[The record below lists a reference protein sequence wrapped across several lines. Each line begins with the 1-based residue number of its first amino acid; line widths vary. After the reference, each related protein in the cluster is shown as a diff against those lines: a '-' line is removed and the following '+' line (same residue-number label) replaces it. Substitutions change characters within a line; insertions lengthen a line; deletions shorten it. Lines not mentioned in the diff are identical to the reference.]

1 MASVD
6 ILGGITNTQA
16 ILGAAGLSHGDI
28 PDDRLML
35 SGVEDDLQLDLY
47 TKLPTYQDLVDAGA
61 APGATPAEKML
72 ALAINNYAK
81 WFLAALLCSRWN
93 AIVQLKTD
101 GKTRADRF
109 DRMDLVAMQA
119 NAEARWGAVRGYRHG
134 VRADQYLETL
144 RRAGRL
150 AEAADIG
157 EVFRLFA
164 RGRTAALLAPPAT
177 CSTIAAWSPRKAG

>member
-16 ILGAAGLSHGDI
+16 VLGAAGLSHGDI
-28 PDDRLML
+28 PDDRLIG

-47 TKLPTYQDLVDAGA
+47 TKLPTYQSLVDAGA
-61 APGATPAEKML
+61 ASGATPAEKMM
-72 ALAINNYAK
+72 ALAIKNYAK

-109 DRMDLVAMQA
+109 DRMDLAAMQA
-119 NAEARWGAVRGYRHG
+119 NAEAQRDRAWAVIAGMLPDSQKPAVVNFTPFG
-134 VRADQYLETL
+134 VSSPTADPVTELE
-144 RRAGRL
+144 
-150 AEAADIG
+150 D
-157 EVFRLFA
+157 
-164 RGRTAALLAPPAT
+164 
-177 CSTIAAWSPRKAG
+177 

>member
-16 ILGAAGLSHGDI
+16 VLGAAGLSHGDI

-47 TKLPTYQDLVDAGA
+47 QKLPNYQDLVDAGA
-61 APGATPAEKML
+61 ATGATPAAKML
-72 ALAINNYAK
+72 ALAIKNYAK

-109 DRMDLVAMQA
+109 DRMDLSAMQA
-119 NAEARWGAVRGYRHG
+119 NAEAQRNRAWATIVGLLPDDQKPVAVKFTPFGISSPT
-134 VRADQYLETL
+134 VDPVTDLE
-144 RRAGRL
+144 
-150 AEAADIG
+150 E
-157 EVFRLFA
+157 
-164 RGRTAALLAPPAT
+164 
-177 CSTIAAWSPRKAG
+177 

>member
-47 TKLPTYQDLVDAGA
+47 TKLPTYQDMVDAGA

-72 ALAINNYAK
+72 ALAIKNYAK

-119 NAEARWGAVRGYRHG
+119 NAEAQRD
-134 VRADQYLETL
+134 RAWALIVGLLPDDIKPVVVAFTPFGISSPTTDPVTDLE
-144 RRAGRL
+144 
-150 AEAADIG
+150 E
-157 EVFRLFA
+157 
-164 RGRTAALLAPPAT
+164 
-177 CSTIAAWSPRKAG
+177 

>member
-16 ILGAAGLSHGDI
+16 VLGAAGLSHGDV

-35 SGVEDDLQLDLY
+35 SGVEDDLQLNLY
-47 TKLPTYQDLVDAGA
+47 SKLPTYQALVDAGEA
-61 APGATPAEKML
+61 SGASPAEKMM
-72 ALAINNYAK
+72 ALAIKNYAK

-109 DRMDLVAMQA
+109 DRMDLTAMQA
-119 NAEARWGAVRGYRHG
+119 NAEAQRD
-134 VRADQYLETL
+134 RAWALIVGMLQEAQKPTVVTFTPFGISSPTTDPVTDLE
-144 RRAGRL
+144 
-150 AEAADIG
+150 E
-157 EVFRLFA
+157 
-164 RGRTAALLAPPAT
+164 
-177 CSTIAAWSPRKAG
+177 

>member
-16 ILGAAGLSHGDI
+16 VLGAAGLSHGDI

-47 TKLPTYQDLVDAGA
+47 SKLPTYQALVDAGEA
-61 APGATPAEKML
+61 SGASPAEKMM
-72 ALAINNYAK
+72 ALAIKNYAK

-109 DRMDLVAMQA
+109 DRMDLTAMQA
-119 NAEARWGAVRGYRHG
+119 NAEAQRD
-134 VRADQYLETL
+134 RAWALIVSMLPEDQKPTVVTFTPFGISSPTTDPVTDLE
-144 RRAGRL
+144 
-150 AEAADIG
+150 E
-157 EVFRLFA
+157 
-164 RGRTAALLAPPAT
+164 
-177 CSTIAAWSPRKAG
+177 

>member
-16 ILGAAGLSHGDI
+16 VLGAAGLSHGDI

-35 SGVEDDLQLDLY
+35 SGVEDDLQLNLY
-47 TKLPTYQDLVDAGA
+47 SKLPTYQELVDAGEA
-61 APGATPAEKML
+61 SGASPAEKMM
-72 ALAINNYAK
+72 ALAIKNYAK

-109 DRMDLVAMQA
+109 DRMDLTAMQA
-119 NAEARWGAVRGYRHG
+119 NAEAQRDRAWALIVGMLPEDQKPTVVTFTPFG
-134 VRADQYLETL
+134 VSSPTTDPVTDLE
-144 RRAGRL
+144 
-150 AEAADIG
+150 E
-157 EVFRLFA
+157 
-164 RGRTAALLAPPAT
+164 
-177 CSTIAAWSPRKAG
+177 

>member
-16 ILGAAGLSHGDI
+16 VLGAAGLSHGDI

-47 TKLPTYQDLVDAGA
+47 SKLPTYQALVDAGEA
-61 APGATPAEKML
+61 SGASPAEKML
-72 ALAINNYAK
+72 ALAIKNYAK

-109 DRMDLVAMQA
+109 DRMDLTAMQA
-119 NAEARWGAVRGYRHG
+119 NAEAQRDRAWALIVGMLPEGQKPTVVTFTPFG
-134 VRADQYLETL
+134 VSSPTTDPVTDLE
-144 RRAGRL
+144 
-150 AEAADIG
+150 E
-157 EVFRLFA
+157 
-164 RGRTAALLAPPAT
+164 
-177 CSTIAAWSPRKAG
+177 

>member
-16 ILGAAGLSHGDI
+16 VLGAAGLSHGDI

-35 SGVEDDLQLDLY
+35 SGVEDDLQLNLY
-47 TKLPTYQDLVDAGA
+47 SKLPTYQALVDAGEA
-61 APGATPAEKML
+61 SGASPAEKML
-72 ALAINNYAK
+72 ALAIKNYAK

-109 DRMDLVAMQA
+109 DRMDLTAMQA
-119 NAEARWGAVRGYRHG
+119 NAEAQRDRAWALIVGMLPEAQKPTVVTFTPFG
-134 VRADQYLETL
+134 VSSPTTDPVTDLE
-144 RRAGRL
+144 
-150 AEAADIG
+150 E
-157 EVFRLFA
+157 
-164 RGRTAALLAPPAT
+164 
-177 CSTIAAWSPRKAG
+177 